1 MRPSFVLPTL
11 LLLVAACDQIPGL
24 GPSSP
29 PPAASAAVAV
39 PAAVTRP
46 VPTRSDAVLAAR
58 RCGDTL
64 GIAARCN
71 LMRDDHDFAVLRYS
85 VLQGLGQQY
94 DKAIDAK
101 ELTDMVDLATLDR
114 MTTIGSCTMTP
125 ADLTRVAASVRS
137 SIAGC
142 AGP

>member
-1 MRPSFVLPTL
+1 MRPSFVLLTS
-11 LLLVAACDQIPGL
+11 LLLVGACDQVPLVGS
-24 GPSSP
+24 SSP
-29 PPAASAAVAV
+29 APTPASTPVAATPAA
-39 PAAVTRP
+39 
-46 VPTRSDAVLAAR
+46 TRSDAVLAAR

-94 DKAIDAK
+94 DTAIDPK
-101 ELTDMVDLATLDR
+101 ELNELVDLATLDR
-114 MTTIGSCTMTP
+114 LTTIGSCAMPP
-125 ADLTRVAASVRS
+125 ADLARVAASVRS
-137 SIAGC
+137 SIAEC

>member
-1 MRPSFVLPTL
+1 MRPSFML
-11 LLLVAACDQIPGL
+11 LTSMLLISACDQIPGL

-29 PPAASAAVAV
+29 PPAAPSVAAAAS
-39 PAAVTRP
+39 PA
-46 VPTRSDAVLAAR
+46 PTRSEAVLAAR

-71 LMRDDHDFAVLRYS
+71 LMRDDHDFAVVRYS

-94 DKAIDAK
+94 DKVIDAQQ
-101 ELTDMVDLATLDR
+101 LTDLVDLATLDR
-114 MTTIGSCTMTP
+114 MTTIGACSMSP

-137 SIAGC
+137 SIADC
-142 AGP
+142 AKP